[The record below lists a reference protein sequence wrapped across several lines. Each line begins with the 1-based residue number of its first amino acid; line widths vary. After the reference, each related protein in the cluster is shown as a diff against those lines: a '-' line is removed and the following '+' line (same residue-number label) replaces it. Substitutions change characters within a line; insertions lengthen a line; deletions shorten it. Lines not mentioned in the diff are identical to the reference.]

1 MKSVFSLAILSMVF
15 TGCFVG
21 GPPTTVYYPA
31 QKEKVIV
38 YEEPETTVV
47 VYEDTHDY
55 DEVIVYEEVTYTT
68 EPYYADFC
76 EVSYDG
82 WEECCHDYD
91 WNIVWINPYEYVY
104 EVCEYT
110 SCVDYWYNDAW
121 MNDVT
126 CWFE

>member
-1 MKSVFSLAILSMVF
+1 MKSVFNLAILSVLF
-15 TGCFVG
+15 TGCYVGG

-31 QKEKVIV
+31 QKQKVVV
-38 YEEPETTVV
+38 YEEPETAVV
-47 VYEDTHDY
+47 VYEEPAY
-55 DEVIVYEEVTYTT
+55 SY

-82 WEECCHDYD
+82 WEECCYDYD
-91 WNIVWINPYEYVY
+91 WSVVWIGPYEYVY

-121 MNDVT
+121 MSDVV
-126 CWFE
+126 CWYE